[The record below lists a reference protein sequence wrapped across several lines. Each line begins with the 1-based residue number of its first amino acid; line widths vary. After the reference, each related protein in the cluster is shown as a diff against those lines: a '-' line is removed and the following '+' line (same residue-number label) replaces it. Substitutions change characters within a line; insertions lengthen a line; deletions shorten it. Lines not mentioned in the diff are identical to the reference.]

1 MTPCQAD
8 ALDHGVRPDACQA
21 DALDHGVRPDACRA
35 ASGAS
40 CAEPLEDV
48 PAHADQD
55 RARLEAIVRRTLDIG
70 VSLGVLILTLPL
82 MLLIGLIIRLDS
94 PGPALFWQ
102 TRMTRN
108 RRGRRPSPA
117 TNEGEATQERRRDCM
132 AGRPFRFVKFRTM
145 FIDARERFPELYAYD
160 YSDEE
165 IRHIKFKVTDDPR
178 VTRVGRILRKS
189 SLDELPNF
197 WNVLTGDMTLCGPRP
212 EIPEMSRY
220 YSARQIKKFDVLSGV
235 TGPAQ
240 VSGRGDLSFQETAD
254 IDAEYVEQRTL
265 KQDLKLIWKTVLA
278 VLGRKGA
285 F

>member
-8 ALDHGVRPDACQA
+8 ALDRGARPNACQA
-21 DALDHGVRPDACRA
+21 ARGT
-35 ASGAS
+35 S
-40 CAEPLEDV
+40 CVGSVEDEPTR
-48 PAHADQD
+48 ADQV
-55 RARLEAIVRRTLDIG
+55 RARLEGIVRRTLDIG

-82 MLLIGLIIRLDS
+82 MLLIALIIRIDS

-108 RRGRRPSPA
+108 RRGRQPSPA
-117 TNEGEATQERRRDCM
+117 ASEGDAAQERRRDCM

-145 FIDARERFPELYAYD
+145 FVDARERFPELYAYD

-165 IRHIKFKVTDDPR
+165 IRHIKFKLTNDPR

-220 YSARQIKKFDVLSGV
+220 YNAHQIKKFDVLSGV

-265 KQDLKLIWKTVLA
+265 KEDLKLIWKTILA